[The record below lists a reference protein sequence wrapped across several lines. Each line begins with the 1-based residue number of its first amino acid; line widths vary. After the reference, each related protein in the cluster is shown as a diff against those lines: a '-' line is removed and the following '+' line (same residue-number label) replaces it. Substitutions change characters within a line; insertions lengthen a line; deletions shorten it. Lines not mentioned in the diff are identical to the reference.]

1 MKWRELIIDCLL
13 LGLPILLDWL
23 RGVKVE
29 RKEETPKG
37 D

>member
-1 MKWRELIIDCLL
+1 MKWREIIIDIAL

-23 RGVKVE
+23 RGVKPE
-29 RKEETPKG
+29 RK

>member
-1 MKWRELIIDCLL
+1 MKWREIIIDIAL

-23 RGVKVE
+23 RGVKIK
-29 RKEETPKG
+29 R